1 MDINLTIKENKKYVN
16 SALLDLIPEP
26 KASQDIAVEAMKYSL
41 INGGK
46 RLRPLLVRL
55 FAKACGASDDTCN
68 IHILP
73 FACAVEM
80 IHTYSLIHDDLP
92 CMDDDDFRRGNPSC
106 HKKFGEA
113 TALLAGDALLTLAF
127 ETMSTEKYMS
137 NFTPNA
143 VIKAIS
149 ALSKNAGIS
158 GMIGGQV
165 VDLENEKISASLEQ
179 VTTVNLLKTGALIEA
194 SCLIGCFLADANEE
208 QINCTKIFANK
219 LGLAFQ
225 IQDDILD
232 VIGDEKLLGKH
243 IGSDCENNKSTFV
256 SILGLE
262 KSKEL
267 VSALTDEAVSALNVF
282 GGAKDE
288 LSALAYHLVSRE
300 F

>member
-1 MDINLTIKENKKYVN
+1 MDINLTIKENSTLVN
-16 SALLDLIPEP
+16 NAITDFIPAP
-26 KASQDIAVEAMKYSL
+26 KDGQDSVVDAMKYSL

-55 FAKACGASDDTCN
+55 FAKACGGGEDVCN
-68 IHILP
+68 VDILP

-127 ETMSTEKYMS
+127 ETITSEKYLS
-137 NFTPNA
+137 GFPQKSI
-143 VIKAIS
+143 VKVVS
-149 ALSKNAGIS
+149 VLSKNAGVS

-165 VDLENEKISASLEQ
+165 VDLANEKISPTLEQ
-179 VTTVNLLKTGALIEA
+179 VSTVNLLKTGALIEA
-194 SCLIGCFLADANEE
+194 SCLIGGILAGATDN
-208 QINCTKIFANK
+208 QINSIKIFANK

-232 VIGDEKLLGKH
+232 VIGDENLLGKQ
-243 IGSDCENNKSTFV
+243 IGSDAENNKSTFV

-267 VSALTDEAVSALNVF
+267 VSTLTDEAVSALNVF
-282 GGAKDE
+282 GSNKDE
-288 LSALAYHLVSRE
+288 LCALAYHLVSRE